1 MCAVAGWTLI
11 KDGLRGR
18 QSPGGFFVAVIA
30 STSQKHQCSLAKSSF
45 SVSFVCWA
53 HSCKQS
59 PTFSVWMPCCCRPAR
74 LANLRLQQ
82 QLQLGSDRGFAH
94 EVLTA
99 IEEQERIARQALQL
113 QQNTDT
119 TEQQAPA
126 AAAAAAARANVPRA
140 SRPVVLLPGETME
153 QRRSRLD
160 ARNERDRSR
169 RADKSTAERQASD
182 ATRNEGDRRHRA
194 RRSTAERDLDNAARA
209 AQAANRTD
217 EQRAGHAAFQAN
229 ARRQQ
234 AQQP

>member
-1 MCAVAGWTLI
+1 MLRQYAGSKRNAIVSRFFYRAAAMAGAATRAAV
-11 KDGLRGR
+11 
-18 QSPGGFFVAVIA
+18 
-30 STSQKHQCSLAKSSF
+30 AKSSF

-59 PTFSVWMPCCCRPAR
+59 GTFSVWMPCCCRPAR

-160 ARNERDRSR
+160 ARNERDREQQLQQQQQQLCQQQQQQQSNSSQNSINSSSNSYDVNGSR
-169 RADKSTAERQASD
+169 Q
-182 ATRNEGDRRHRA
+182 
-194 RRSTAERDLDNAARA
+194 
-209 AQAANRTD
+209 
-217 EQRAGHAAFQAN
+217 
-229 ARRQQ
+229 
-234 AQQP
+234 